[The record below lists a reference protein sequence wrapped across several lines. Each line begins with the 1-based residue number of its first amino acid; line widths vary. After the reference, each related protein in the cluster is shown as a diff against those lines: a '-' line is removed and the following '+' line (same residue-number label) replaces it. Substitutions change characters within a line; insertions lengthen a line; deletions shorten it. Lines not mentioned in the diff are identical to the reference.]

1 MAEAAGKSGH
11 LKQAHTIIAG
21 IKAWALDYV
30 AAPGD
35 ITDFESSGHKEFII
49 CLDEWSGTFE
59 GSLDGTPLT
68 LGSAYDVELF
78 INATT
83 GYSGS
88 AFIVGIHPGV
98 NVEGVNVI
106 NYDFQGTAGLTYG
119 VI

>member
-1 MAEAAGKSGH
+1 MAEAAGKNAH
-11 LKQAHTIIAG
+11 CKQDGNVIAG
-21 IKAWALDYV
+21 MKSWNLDYV
-30 AAPGD
+30 ANPGD

-49 CLDEWSGTFE
+49 CLDEWSGNFE

-83 GYSGS
+83 GFSGS
-88 AFIVGIHPGV
+88 AYIVGVHPSV
-98 NVEGVNVI
+98 NVDGVNVI
-106 NYDFQGTAGLTYG
+106 TYDFQGTAGLTYG